1 MMVSSLGGCMLSDS
15 PCAKTAWTTG
25 HPSRCLSVS
34 EVLLQS
40 LHLVC
45 VVVSSRSV
53 RLELSPEDQLPVE
66 DMSAVVVGDCGR
78 N

>member
-1 MMVSSLGGCMLSDS
+1 MMVSSLGGGMLSDS
-15 PCAKTAWTTG
+15 PCAKTARTTG

-45 VVVSSRSV
+45 VVVSSPYA
-53 RLELSPEDQLPVE
+53 LSCFRRTSLLLRICLQ
-66 DMSAVVVGDCGR
+66 
-78 N
+78 